1 MKKIDRKV
9 NPTLEGWWQP
19 SFRAE
24 NSVPAWDS
32 RPGGGQG
39 SPPLLR
45 EPPASFGRVGS
56 RFVMLITRLLFRPP
70 EKGQNLPLSA

>member
-24 NSVPAWDS
+24 RTP
-32 RPGGGQG
+32 
-39 SPPLLR
+39 SPPGIPAPVGDRVAPLFS